1 MTSGIHAHSILFSD
15 LIFLFFPD
23 FQVGLAFCTLYTFT
37 YRTTW
42 CVFPFTLIALCWS
55 KLLSQVPTNN
65 SYLLTFLFVYTHKTK
80 FVTIFQCRC
89 SRCGVLCCKKR
100 KTLAKIT
107 QFQTLNAQATAN
119 LIEAPLPQPVT
130 ELLQIRSTTNR

>member
-1 MTSGIHAHSILFSD
+1 MFTFSFLVGWFGVLYPVHIHLPYHVVCISIYANCHVLEQTVISGTTICLHFSQ
-15 LIFLFFPD
+15 P
-23 FQVGLAFCTLYTFT
+23 C
-37 YRTTW
+37 
-42 CVFPFTLIALCWS
+42 
-55 KLLSQVPTNN
+55 
-65 SYLLTFLFVYTHKTK
+65 LLTFVLVPISLLT
-80 FVTIFQCRC
+80 FQCRC